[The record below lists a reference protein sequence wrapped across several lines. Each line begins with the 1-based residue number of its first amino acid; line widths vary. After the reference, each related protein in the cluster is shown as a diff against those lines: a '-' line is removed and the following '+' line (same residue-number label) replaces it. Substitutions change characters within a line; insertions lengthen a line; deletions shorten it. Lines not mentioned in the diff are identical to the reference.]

1 MNTYLP
7 HLPSLKST
15 QLSPKKKAKQ
25 IPAHDHTRRKTSH
38 TPSSAPT
45 VPPTLRRRMLAS
57 LCCPLC
63 QNRANA
69 RVPTRQPHH
78 GLSSTARRTLFAAL
92 PAKICSC
99 QGNIPSYRSSRPHHP
114 RTLPRRKQPPCWGV
128 WHHGTL
134 RALSFPLAALGEFP
148 SASIH
153 HCPRHGFH
161 TTRST
166 PRARQRFLRPFSRPP
181 WRHVGPQIGHLL
193 PLSDI
198 QPHSDRA
205 TRHSHGQR
213 GLLTPPFPHHVRML
227 RRLLFDSKPRRNFS
241 GF

>member
-1 MNTYLP
+1 MTTQEEKRAIRRQVRQQFRQLSVEERLHRSAALYARIEQMPEFQRASRIMAYHPLSDEPFSLPFLQKYAAVKEIYLP
-7 HLPSLKST
+7 IVQADHIILGRYLGENNLHAGAFGIMEPS
-15 QLSPKKKAKQ
+15 
-25 IPAHDHTRRKTSH
+25 
-38 TPSSAPT
+38 
-45 VPPTLRRRMLAS
+45 
-57 LCCPLC
+57 
-63 QNRANA
+63 
-69 RVPTRQPHH
+69 
-78 GLSSTARRTLFAAL
+78 
-92 PAKICSC
+92 
-99 QGNIPSYRSSRPHHP
+99 
-114 RTLPRRKQPPCWGV
+114 
-128 WHHGTL
+128 
-134 RALSFPLAALGEFP
+134 ALSHSP
-148 SASIH
+148 SQPWGNFLPPQFIIV
-153 HCPRHGFH
+153 PG